1 MRQLD
6 LVCHGETVHAENA
19 RWMHFRMVCEQP
31 SRKDVSRIFC
41 DQTCIRS
48 MIEVRICCF
57 RLLKTKVCSFRH
69 QVHVEIPDRIRS
81 HIVPVCKK
89 FQVKRSTISSNVQV
103 VSGVGR
109 IGFNKVVWFNG
120 AWSVPDGISVK
131 TSLDLAGRSYPQ
143 VQTHSLADFPLSPLV
158 PQLRTQESGLRDKV
172 FPTKTVPMIASTPPR
187 SNPIP

>member
-6 LVCHGETVHAENA
+6 LVCHGETVHAENT

-81 HIVPVCKK
+81 HIVPAAKSSKSSVAQSLVTYKLLRVLEESDSIKLCD
-89 FQVKRSTISSNVQV
+89 STGPG
-103 VSGVGR
+103 VS
-109 IGFNKVVWFNG
+109 
-120 AWSVPDGISVK
+120 
-131 TSLDLAGRSYPQ
+131 PQ

-158 PQLRTQESGLRDKV
+158 PQLRTQESGLRDKG

>member
-6 LVCHGETVHAENA
+6 LVCHGETVHTENA
-19 RWMHFRMVCEQP
+19 RWMRFRMVCEQP
-31 SRKDVSRIFC
+31 SRKDVSRISC

-48 MIEVRICCF
+48 IIEVWIYCF

-69 QVHVEIPDRIRS
+69 KIHVEIPDRIRR
-81 HIVPVCKK
+81 HIEPFCKK

-103 VSGVGR
+103 VAGVGG
-109 IGFNKVVWFNG
+109 IGFNKVVWSNEASRCPWRNLSQDFTRL
-120 AWSVPDGISVK
+120 SLPFLP
-131 TSLDLAGRSYPQ
+131 TSPN
-143 VQTHSLADFPLSPLV
+143 TFPSRFSTEPV
-158 PQLRTQESGLRDKV
+158 GPPIEKPGLRDKG